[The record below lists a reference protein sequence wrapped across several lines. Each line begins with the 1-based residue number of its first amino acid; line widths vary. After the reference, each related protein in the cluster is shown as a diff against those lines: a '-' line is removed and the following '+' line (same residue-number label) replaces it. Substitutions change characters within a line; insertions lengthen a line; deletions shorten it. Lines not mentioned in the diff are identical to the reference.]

1 MAGYATKH
9 VRNRLNV
16 ESMIS
21 AFQNIQNFVQGPLQL
36 EDIPS
41 ERSTDP
47 RNIWSKN
54 WQKRLIKKKHAY
66 MACFLHLLVK

>member
-1 MAGYATKH
+1 MAGYATQN
-9 VRNRLNV
+9 VRNRLSV
-16 ESMIS
+16 ENLIS

-54 WQKRLIKKKHAY
+54 RQKRLIKKKHAY
-66 MACFLHLLVK
+66 ITEHYVGQ